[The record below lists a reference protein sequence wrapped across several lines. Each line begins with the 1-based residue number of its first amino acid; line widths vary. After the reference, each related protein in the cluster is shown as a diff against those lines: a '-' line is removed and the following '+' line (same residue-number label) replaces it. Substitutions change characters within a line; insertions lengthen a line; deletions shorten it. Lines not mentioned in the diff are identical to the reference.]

1 MNTKPAF
8 KLVVGQF
15 SVAVCRSEHCSA
27 SAGTAQGYNAEKT
40 APAAKAAQT
49 AQTTRATR
57 AARKAAKAAAA
68 EKAAAA
74 AEAAAATKA
83 AGTASMQ
90 RIAELMMRPL
100 RRQQEMLHHLR
111 IIQEALDTPPIP
123 TPSKN
128 LFVAKKKPP
137 PPRTRTTT
145 GLIGTRKDQTIA
157 KKKPAVKRK
166 KG

>member
-1 MNTKPAF
+1 MIELMNTKPAF

-15 SVAVCRSEHCSA
+15 SVAVCRSEHCLA
-27 SAGTAQGYNAEKT
+27 SAGTAQGYNAEK
-40 APAAKAAQT
+40 T

-83 AGTASMQ
+83 AGAASMQ

-111 IIQEALDTPPIP
+111 IIQEALDTPPYTNPLWKSICGQKKAAAP
-123 TPSKN
+123 ANKN
-128 LFVAKKKPP
+128 DD
-137 PPRTRTTT
+137 RSYRDT
-145 GLIGTRKDQTIA
+145 
-157 KKKPAVKRK
+157 
-166 KG
+166 

>member
-1 MNTKPAF
+1 MIELMNTKPAF
-8 KLVVGQF
+8 KLVVGQS

-40 APAAKAAQT
+40 AQT

-83 AGTASMQ
+83 AGAASMQ

-123 TPSKN
+123 TPSEN
-128 LFVAKKKPP
+128 QFVAKKKPP

>member
-1 MNTKPAF
+1 MIELMNTKPAF

-15 SVAVCRSEHCSA
+15 SVAVCRSEHCLA
-27 SAGTAQGYNAEKT
+27 SAGTAQGYNAEK
-40 APAAKAAQT
+40 T

-83 AGTASMQ
+83 AGAASMQ

-111 IIQEALDTPPIP
+111 IIQEALDTPPMP

-128 LFVAKKKPP
+128 PFVAKKKPP

-157 KKKPAVKRK
+157 KKKPDVKRK

>member
-1 MNTKPAF
+1 MIELMNTKPAF

-27 SAGTAQGYNAEKT
+27 SAGTAQGYNAK
-40 APAAKAAQT
+40 KT
-49 AQTTRATR
+49 AQTTRSTR

-74 AEAAAATKA
+74 AEAAVATKA
-83 AGTASMQ
+83 AGAASMQ

-111 IIQEALDTPPIP
+111 IIQEVFDTPPIP
-123 TPSKN
+123 TPSEN
-128 LFVAKKKPP
+128 QFVAKKKPP

>member
-1 MNTKPAF
+1 MIELMNTKPAF

-27 SAGTAQGYNAEKT
+27 SAGTAQGYNAK
-40 APAAKAAQT
+40 KT
-49 AQTTRATR
+49 AQTTRSTR

-74 AEAAAATKA
+74 AEAAVATKA
-83 AGTASMQ
+83 ARAASMQ

-111 IIQEALDTPPIP
+111 IIQEVFDTPPIP
-123 TPSKN
+123 TPSEN
-128 LFVAKKKPP
+128 QFVAKKKPP